1 MARSMLNRPA
11 PDNPI
16 PPKSEPQSPEN
27 NRQRI
32 AQSMK
37 PLGAKGSE
45 KRKVSLRSHL
55 SEPIDRV
62 NRDNA
67 RREIG
72 MGILW
77 LTLGTMCAGLGWVL
91 LKILLK

>member
-1 MARSMLNRPA
+1 
-11 PDNPI
+11 
-16 PPKSEPQSPEN
+16 
-27 NRQRI
+27 
-32 AQSMK
+32 MK

-77 LTLGTMCAGLGWVL
+77 LTLGTMCAGLVWVL

>member
-1 MARSMLNRPA
+1 
-11 PDNPI
+11 
-16 PPKSEPQSPEN
+16 
-27 NRQRI
+27 
-32 AQSMK
+32 MK

-55 SEPIDRV
+55 NEPIDRV

-77 LTLGTMCAGLGWVL
+77 FALGTVCAGLGWVL
-91 LKILLK
+91 LTILLK

>member
-1 MARSMLNRPA
+1 
-11 PDNPI
+11 
-16 PPKSEPQSPEN
+16 
-27 NRQRI
+27 
-32 AQSMK
+32 MK

-67 RREIG
+67 RASEFVT
-72 MGILW
+72 ILA
-77 LTLGTMCAGLGWVL
+77 LIELSQNSSTLVSSSM
-91 LKILLK
+91 